1 MPTELPIW
9 GSVTQSNLLF
19 VVLVYVAISQTVAD
33 FIHCKSKL
41 YVWCTLQQFILNY
54 GWVESSC
61 SSIKYNVLVWV
72 LKAKYDFLIDWKW
85 IFADMSRG
93 NSNLPLFFFIFIF
106 FIGSHITEQVHCT
119 SESVL
124 KCFYSLWAS
133 LRDPVVFISLG
144 YTTMMEKSFTV
155 KWL

>member
-1 MPTELPIW
+1 M
-9 GSVTQSNLLF
+9 
-19 VVLVYVAISQTVAD
+19 AD

-72 LKAKYDFLIDWKW
+72 LKAKYDFLIGWKW

-93 NSNLPLFFFIFIF
+93 NSNLPLFFLLFFFYRLSHYRTSSLHQWECSQMLLLSVGLFTRSCSFYKPGLHHHDGKIF
-106 FIGSHITEQVHCT
+106 HCQMVV
-119 SESVL
+119 SDHML
-124 KCFYSLWAS
+124 RFKLWWD
-133 LRDPVVFISLG
+133 R
-144 YTTMMEKSFTV
+144 V
-155 KWL
+155 KRP